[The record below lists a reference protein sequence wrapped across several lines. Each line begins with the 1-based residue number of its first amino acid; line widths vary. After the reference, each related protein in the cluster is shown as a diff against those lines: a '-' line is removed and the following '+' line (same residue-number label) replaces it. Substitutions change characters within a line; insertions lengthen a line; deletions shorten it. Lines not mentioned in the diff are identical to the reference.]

1 MEGREIAVFSKV
13 AVFRS
18 PPIHPVAGGG
28 LPPTVHQTAG
38 QAMLDAGQM
47 GLVAVSG
54 HTHAQ
59 PGRGGHRMPR
69 KVARLQS
76 PIE

>member
-47 GLVAVSG
+47 S
-54 HTHAQ
+54 
-59 PGRGGHRMPR
+59 
-69 KVARLQS
+69 
-76 PIE
+76 